1 MKNYSKKSTLNLFS
15 PREIDINQ
23 RAEEIIA
30 LFNQTGFALPLEP
43 EILKNPKL
51 HREKDF
57 IAAIDFIEETLSP
70 ENPMSPPEPLS
81 PKEKRQKTKH
91 ESKLAELFAKYRTKF
106 QKNKREESDSCCTCS

>member
-1 MKNYSKKSTLNLFS
+1 MKSYSKKSTPSLFS
-15 PREIDINQ
+15 PRKIDINQ
-23 RAEEIIA
+23 RADKIIA

-51 HREKDF
+51 HEEKDF
-57 IAAIDFIEETLSP
+57 IAAIDFIESVCTP
-70 ENPMSPPEPLS
+70 KNPMSPPEPLS

-106 QKNKREESDSCCTCS
+106 QKNKKEESDGCCTCS